1 MSPYLA
7 RPVRTLAQAI
17 ADSSAAIQAE
27 EDSRIA
33 RNAVAFMV
41 ARFKDLR
48 RSARTGAQIAAYD
61 REIAAMEAYLLRTS
75 TNGAICET
83 EVRA

>member
-7 RPVRTLAQAI
+7 LPVRTLAQAI

-33 RNAVAFMV
+33 RNAVCFML

-61 REIAAMEAYLLRTS
+61 REIATMEAYLLRTS
-75 TNGAICET
+75 GATACLEA
-83 EVRA
+83 RA